1 MSLTRQA
8 VELPPYRATSHHLVL
23 ELAAN
28 STVGLGEIEISDCS
42 SQSFLRS
49 LKTTTTTTTTTST
62 TSTTTPDFV
71 TTDSYLDS
79 LDDFT
84 VNLREA
90 LVTTAFPEPAL
101 PTDWSIDD
109 NTLQFFTSAN
119 VATQGESIVRQVG
132 LGKLFSK
139 VPQKCCHICH
149 AQEIISITASLVGT
163 ST

>member
-8 VELPPYRATSHHLVL
+8 VQLPPYRATSQHLVL

-28 STVGLGEIEISDCS
+28 STVGLSEIKISDCS

-62 TSTTTPDFV
+62 TSTTTTPDFV

-79 LDDFT
+79 LNDFT

-90 LVTTAFPEPAL
+90 LVTTAFPEAAL

-109 NTLQFFTSAN
+109 DPLQLFTEPN
-119 VATQGESIVRQVG
+119 VVTQGESCLLARQVG
-132 LGKLFSK
+132 AGK
-139 VPQKCCHICH
+139 HY
-149 AQEIISITASLVGT
+149 SLKYHRSVVT
-163 ST
+163 F